1 MSKYAL
7 IIDYKFCTGCHSC
20 EVACQKE
27 KALPLDQWGIKLNEQ
42 GPMRLEGRKV
52 MWNYVPV
59 PSDLCDVCADR
70 IEAGKKP
77 SCVQACL
84 GSCMVAV
91 PIEEIPAAVADKG
104 SERVSVFIPS

>member
-7 IIDYKFCTGCHSC
+7 IIDYKYCTGCHSC
-20 EVACQKE
+20 EVACRKE
-27 KALPLDQWGIKLNEQ
+27 KNIPLDQWGIKLNEQ
-42 GPMRLEGRKV
+42 GPMRLDGGKV

-59 PSDLCDVCADR
+59 PSDLCDVCAER

-84 GSCMVAV
+84 GACMVAV
-91 PIEEIPAAVADKG
+91 ELEKIPEAVAAKKN
-104 SERVSVFIPS
+104 ERVAVYIPS